1 MTSNKWT
8 RKNLEAIHIAL
19 IIPNNE
25 HFSFHFKQK
34 TTFGI
39 SEVFPSYMI
48 DHELEL
54 EFEFSIDND
63 RNIETLLV
71 IRLLDFS
78 LLHSIMVNISP
89 VKSGVHLSFYPYHHH
104 QTTHARFNLQIVLY
118 AWIIWLFQ

>member
-1 MTSNKWT
+1 M
-8 RKNLEAIHIAL
+8 EAIHIAL
-19 IIPNNE
+19 IIPNNG
-25 HFSFHFKQK
+25 HFSLHFKQK

-39 SEVFPSYMI
+39 SEVFHSYMI
-48 DHELEL
+48 DHELEF

-78 LLHSIMVNISP
+78 LLHSIMVNIFP
-89 VKSGVHLSFYPYHHH
+89 IKSGVHLSFYPYHHH
-104 QTTHARFNLQIVLY
+104 QTTHAKFNLQIAYLVLY